1 MTNLCVYPVH
11 AHIHVN
17 MHTHVKLGFVALL
30 LLYIL
35 YVLESMEKLVHDP
48 TTQKHRI
55 LMGQIP
61 FCFLGRICNVE
72 IACS

>member
-1 MTNLCVYPVH
+1 MTNPCVYTVH

-30 LLYIL
+30 SIIYIL

-48 TTQKHRI
+48 TTQQQNSYGADI
-55 LMGQIP
+55 FLFFGQNLQ
-61 FCFLGRICNVE
+61 CGDCL
-72 IACS
+72 